1 MNQLTHG
8 KPVREQNISRIKVF
22 LRSAYFKTALNTA
35 IGEKPKDIDVQECSP
50 KVLSVVLRF
59 IYGIS
64 LPVNLDVEDAK
75 QLLLIA
81 DLYLMEDLKQAVIVI
96 MAKQLTDDNIQ
107 EISKMAEK
115 FTAPK
120 LMETCADFIISKHGY
135 PDEGLIA
142 EVPQLATLCF
152 KKQNEKLEIANLVL
166 GTDLSRASFKKRED
180 FNSNLEHKNYI
191 AANLKTGMLVACKEE
206 FGSILSKFNP
216 KVEKGSVGSVTGFV
230 TLDASVYAQVKWHG
244 KGGLESRS
252 VSLLDLD
259 IIAPEVKI

>member
-1 MNQLTHG
+1 M
-8 KPVREQNISRIKVF
+8 KVF

-35 IGEKPKDIDVQECSP
+35 IGEKPKDIDVQECTP

-75 QLLLIA
+75 QLVLMA
-81 DLYLMEDLKQAVIVI
+81 DLYLMEDLKETVAPIL
-96 MAKQLTDDNIQ
+96 AKQLTKDNILKF
-107 EISKMAEK
+107 SKIAEK

-120 LMETCADFIISKHGY
+120 LMETCADFIISNIGD
-135 PDEGLIA
+135 PEVLFA

-152 KKQNEKLEIANLVL
+152 EKQDEKLEIANLVL
-166 GTDLSRASFKKRED
+166 GTDLKANFKKRKD
-180 FNSNLEHKNYI
+180 FNSYLEYKDYV
-191 AANLKTGMLVACKEE
+191 AANLKTGMLVACNKE
-206 FGSILSKFNP
+206 FGDHLSRFDP
-216 KVEKGSVGSVTGFV
+216 KVDKGSVGSVTGFV
-230 TLDASVYAQVKWHG
+230 THDASVSAQVKWHG

-259 IIAPEVKI
+259 IVAPEVKI

>member
-1 MNQLTHG
+1 M
-8 KPVREQNISRIKVF
+8 KVF

-35 IGEKPKDIDVQECSP
+35 IGEKPKDIDVQECTP

-75 QLLLIA
+75 QLVLMA
-81 DLYLMEDLKQAVIVI
+81 DLYLMEDLKETVAPIL
-96 MAKQLTDDNIQ
+96 AKQLTKDNIL
-107 EISKMAEK
+107 EFSRMAVL
-115 FTAPK
+115 APK
-120 LMETCADFIISKHGY
+120 LMETCADFIISNIGD
-135 PDEGLIA
+135 PEVLFA

-152 KKQNEKLEIANLVL
+152 EKQDEKLEIANLVL
-166 GTDLSRASFKKRED
+166 GTDLKANFKKRKD
-180 FNSNLEHKNYI
+180 FNSDLEYKDYV
-191 AANLKTGMLVACKEE
+191 AANLKTGMLVACNTE
-206 FGSILSKFNP
+206 FGNHLSRFDP
-216 KVEKGSVGSVTGFV
+216 KVDKSSVGSVTGFV
-230 TLDASVYAQVKWHG
+230 THDASVSAQVKWHG